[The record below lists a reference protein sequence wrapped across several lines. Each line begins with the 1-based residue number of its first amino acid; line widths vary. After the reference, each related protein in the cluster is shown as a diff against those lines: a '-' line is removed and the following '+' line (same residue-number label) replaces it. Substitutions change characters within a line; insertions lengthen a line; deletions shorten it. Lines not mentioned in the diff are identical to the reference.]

1 METQIFEDIV
11 HLLQGVD
18 WLYNYPM
25 TQVTFYA
32 FEFLIDNQIR
42 CVLLYLGG
50 NHPVSSFIN
59 ILYNITQVN

>member
-32 FEFLIDNQIR
+32 FEFLLDSQIG
-42 CVLLYLGG
+42 CVLSCLWAAIQFVFLL
-50 NHPVSSFIN
+50 V
-59 ILYNITQVN
+59 T